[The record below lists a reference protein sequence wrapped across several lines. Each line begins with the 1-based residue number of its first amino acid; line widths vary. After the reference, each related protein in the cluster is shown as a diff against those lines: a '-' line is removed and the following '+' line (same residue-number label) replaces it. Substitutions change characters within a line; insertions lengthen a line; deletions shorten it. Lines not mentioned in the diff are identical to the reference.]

1 MHAIAKTCIAFVM
14 CLNLSLSLDKQ
25 TEIKLDVISDC
36 VDAAALGWT
45 VFSFDDAITFLTN
58 CSVSYSV
65 GAQNDLLQKPMVYHY
80 FPVLKK
86 HGVYNLRDWLL
97 AGRQYWFNIK
107 CGNIVSNAV
116 SITALDNCTQ
126 VGNTTHSPDVVYQ
139 EQTGLFSSTQDSV
152 LGIVI
157 GLLGVII
164 ILVTSFYLWKRYRN
178 RQRRQRIRS
187 YLGASLIDPF
197 ANMQNRMEEIEA
209 SGGQRLMGSTDSL

>member
-1 MHAIAKTCIAFVM
+1 M

-65 GAQNDLLQKPMVYHY
+65 GAQNDLLQKPMVYQH

-97 AGRQYWFNIK
+97 PGRQYWFNIK

-116 SITALDNCTQ
+116 SITALGKSIN
-126 VGNTTHSPDVVYQ
+126 G
-139 EQTGLFSSTQDSV
+139 
-152 LGIVI
+152 
-157 GLLGVII
+157 
-164 ILVTSFYLWKRYRN
+164 RN
-178 RQRRQRIRS
+178 S
-187 YLGASLIDPF
+187 
-197 ANMQNRMEEIEA
+197 
-209 SGGQRLMGSTDSL
+209 